1 MARRHGLT
9 INHLASKGTV
19 IALATGALLLAA
31 PAATALAAPPS
42 GGEAC
47 PGAVPACLAGQSRQT
62 GQPTISAA
70 ALVPGIGSS
79 AGPLFGLIGNGVDA
93 AADCTTHCN
102 GGNGGLLFGN
112 GGNGA
117 NGGRGGNAGLFGN
130 GGIGAD
136 AVTAGQAGGNGGN
149 GGLLSGSGGK
159 GGKGADGAVAGQ
171 AGGAGGNGGSAGL
184 VFGDGGAGGA
194 GGAGVRGLDGVNAPS
209 TADTASPAPGPPT
222 FPEENRRRTARATNS
237 VPMEALAAMVSAVRT
252 GLAAATVRT
261 PSSARARAA
270 LPPAVA
276 AATVVTGEV
285 RQAMAAT
292 AQPEGSAQAA
302 PTASEATG
310 ATAATAWPREPMA
323 ATAATA
329 VPSSLPQAA
338 LREPGVAAVTALT
351 GRREPMAGPAAR
363 AVPAGGA
370 DCSAAAAAPVAPVVP
385 GRLAG
390 AVRPA
395 ATVAPVASAA
405 LITPS
410 KYRRWEVL
418 GAPGGTR
425 ATGAPAVMAATAAQ
439 LVPGAPGACSGRPEV
454 MEAAAVAVHGGRG
467 PQPEPRVTEAPAALA
482 QADQV
487 GHKETQESPAR
498 RANRAPQ
505 ASRDDA
511 LRLPDRTQEAAP
523 SIAIARQI
531 SAVAGPAAVTPR
543 PRSVSQLVRDSGD
556 RTGTRRS
563 ELLWHDEKRA
573 GGDLKPAQCRFESD
587 RGHGSAANLNAP

>member
-1 MARRHGLT
+1 
-9 INHLASKGTV
+9 
-19 IALATGALLLAA
+19 LLLAA
-31 PAATALAAPPS
+31 PAATALAAPLS
-42 GGEAC
+42 DAGAC
-47 PGAVPACLAGQSRQT
+47 PGAAPACLAGQNRQT

-70 ALVPGIGSS
+70 AFVPGIGSS

-93 AADCTTHCN
+93 AADCTTDCN

-130 GGIGAD
+130 GGLGAD
-136 AVTAGQAGGNGGN
+136 GVTAGQAGGDGGN
-149 GGLLSGSGGK
+149 GGWLSGSGGK

-209 TADTASPAPGPPT
+209 TADSANPNPGTPNFPGGEPQKNGAGDQLGADGGAGSDGVGSQNGAHGGDGQNAVVSEGEGGTATGGRGGDGGDGGS
-222 FPEENRRRTARATNS
+222 
-237 VPMEALAAMVSAVRT
+237 AA
-252 GLAAATVRT
+252 GN
-261 PSSARARAA
+261 
-270 LPPAVA
+270 
-276 AATVVTGEV
+276 G
-285 RQAMAAT
+285 AAT
-292 AQPEGSAQAA
+292 ARPEGSAQAA

-338 LREPGVAAVTALT
+338 LREPGVAAVTALA

-370 DCSAAAAAPVAPVVP
+370 DCSAAAAAPVAPVVR
-385 GRLAG
+385 GRLAA
-390 AVRPA
+390 AVLPV
-395 ATVAPVASAA
+395 ATVAPVVSAA

-410 KYRRWEVL
+410 KYRRLEVL

-439 LVPGAPGACSGRPEV
+439 LVPGVPGACSGRPEV

-467 PQPEPRVTEAPAALA
+467 PQPEPRVTEAPAAMA

-498 RANRAPQ
+498 RANRAPR

-511 LRLPDRTQEAAP
+511 FRLPELTHGPYRVGVERSTVP
-523 SIAIARQI
+523 VTSR
-531 SAVAGPAAVTPR
+531 SVAGAVT
-543 PRSVSQLVRDSGD
+543 
-556 RTGTRRS
+556 TRRTTRS
-563 ELLWHDEKRA
+563 LNTSSSAH
-573 GGDLKPAQCRFESD
+573 KPAF
-587 RGHGSAANLNAP
+587 AAHAPWLQR